1 MDAKNISEYS
11 PLMEQLEVIVHHLY
25 ICVTIILMYASS
37 APMDYTAINQTSII
51 PAGTTRFEI
60 TIPIQY
66 DELHEP
72 SETFEVHV
80 SLPDEPIICM
90 HYSPN
95 H

>member
-1 MDAKNISEYS
+1 
-11 PLMEQLEVIVHHLY
+11 
-25 ICVTIILMYASS
+25 
-37 APMDYTAINQTSII
+37 MDYTAINQTSII

-80 SLPDEPIICM
+80 SLPDEPIICIP
-90 HYSPN
+90 STTVQIIN
-95 H
+95 SESDGL